1 MRKGRMYGQFENF
14 KINEN
19 LFGKPLNRDWVARVV
34 FPIHSAD
41 SAKERGARKN
51 KNEGGGGGERRERE
65 RLLYRTAL
73 PSPPATFPRF
83 LYFAPVLTI

>member
-1 MRKGRMYGQFENF
+1 MRKGRMCGQFENF

-41 SAKERGARKN
+41 SAK
-51 KNEGGGGGERRERE
+51 
-65 RLLYRTAL
+65 
-73 PSPPATFPRF
+73 
-83 LYFAPVLTI
+83 